1 MLAHD
6 PAYNKEL
13 YAVLNVDR
21 KDCMGGRNADTFKIM
36 DNIMSDIEG
45 NSFRGE
51 RARPRAP

>member
-1 MLAHD
+1 MAHD

-36 DNIMSDIEG
+36 DNIVSDIEG
-45 NSFRGE
+45 NSFRGD